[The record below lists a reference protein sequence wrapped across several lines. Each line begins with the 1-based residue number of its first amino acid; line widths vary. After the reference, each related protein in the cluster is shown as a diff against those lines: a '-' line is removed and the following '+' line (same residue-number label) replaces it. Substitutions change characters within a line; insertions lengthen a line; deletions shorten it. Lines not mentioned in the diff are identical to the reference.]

1 MFFLNKFKKKFFFK
15 NHDLNTIL
23 YLVTAFL
30 SITFIYDYLYF
41 SVEKMDS
48 ILTMI
53 YYNIVTAS
61 TVGYGDFSPQTSMGK
76 VLTAVYIPVAIS
88 LFAAFLSM
96 IGSLIYKRLHRRDQ
110 GEAHI
115 SHDVDYVII
124 GGYKEKVEELLVALI
139 AQEKHVIL
147 INKLYDT
154 LPLHYKQ
161 EGVLWIKGDAVSSKV
176 LKMIDHLRVEQYV
189 VLSSQPTEASSDMLT
204 IYTIEKLF
212 LHAQDK
218 PIIAEVVKRSPIYPQ
233 ASNIRYISVAKA
245 SLIAQELLQHS
256 CLLPLEKLLENEEDI
271 NQYNL
276 LNHSCLTWKELKE
289 SYQEQDIAAIGYWC
303 EEKKLWS
310 FFPDEN
316 ANIEAGSKIKVIA
329 SSKNTHLPKA
339 TIEQKILLVG
349 KRSERMEQLKR
360 EYLLDPRYKENS
372 FKTVESLGTE
382 MLNMQWG
389 TTYTHVVLFA
399 DLENRQS
406 DMVNYFYWRYF
417 KEQFPEAKLIVELL
431 SNDNRLE
438 LENKYEDEQSEF
450 VSIAQIGL
458 MVQELQDHGMI
469 QLVEGLNEED
479 LQHIVKEMEQLS
491 LPKG

>member
-1 MFFLNKFKKKFFFK
+1 
-15 NHDLNTIL
+15 
-23 YLVTAFL
+23 
-30 SITFIYDYLYF
+30 
-41 SVEKMDS
+41 
-48 ILTMI
+48 
-53 YYNIVTAS
+53 
-61 TVGYGDFSPQTSMGK
+61 
-76 VLTAVYIPVAIS
+76 
-88 LFAAFLSM
+88 
-96 IGSLIYKRLHRRDQ
+96 
-110 GEAHI
+110 
-115 SHDVDYVII
+115 
-124 GGYKEKVEELLVALI
+124 
-139 AQEKHVIL
+139 
-147 INKLYDT
+147 
-154 LPLHYKQ
+154 
-161 EGVLWIKGDAVSSKV
+161 
-176 LKMIDHLRVEQYV
+176 MIDHLRVEEYV

-204 IYTIEKLF
+204 IYTIEKLL
-212 LHAQDK
+212 LHAQNK
-218 PIIAEVVKRSPIYPQ
+218 SITAEVVKRSPIYPQ

-256 CLLPLEKLLENEEDI
+256 CLLPLEKLLENEENI

-276 LNHSCLTWKELKE
+276 LNPSRSTWKELKE
-289 SYQEQDIAAIGYWC
+289 KYQEQEIAAIGYWC
-303 EEKKLWS
+303 DEEKLWS
-310 FFPDEN
+310 FFPDESSS
-316 ANIEAGSKIKVIA
+316 IEAGSKIKVIA
-329 SSKNTHLPKA
+329 SSQNIHLPQA

-360 EYLLDPRYKENS
+360 EYLLDARYKENS

-382 MLNMQWG
+382 MLNMQWD

-417 KEQFPEAKLIVELL
+417 KEQFREAKLIVELL

-469 QLVEGLNEED
+469 QLVEGLKED
-479 LQHIVKEMEQLS
+479 DLEHIVKEMEQLS